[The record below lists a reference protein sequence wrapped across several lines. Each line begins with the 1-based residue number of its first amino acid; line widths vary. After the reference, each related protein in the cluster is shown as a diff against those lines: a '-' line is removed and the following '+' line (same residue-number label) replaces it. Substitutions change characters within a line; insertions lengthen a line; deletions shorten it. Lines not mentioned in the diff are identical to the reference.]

1 MKALLCFLA
10 SSSLFLMCSCGIVLE
25 DPTSAHSNKQP
36 PSTDQSTPSPQPVNQ
51 KTLKK
56 IGEFFPF
63 EDNSNNWHY
72 TEPGGN
78 TVTIV
83 VTDTIS
89 DDGVTYFRV
98 SFRENRVDT
107 TDDWFSR
114 SSAGIYFGQSL
125 TGAYDLFLPTAID
138 SRSGVFESGDSKVTY
153 TLYDSLEINTSIFH
167 DVVRLHYSQP
177 IIHGFDDIVLADSI
191 GIVSLVDDN
200 GRWPI
205 NYVIDS
211 CSVGGVARKF

>member
-1 MKALLCFLA
+1 MKRFIIVCAGIAAALL
-10 SSSLFLMCSCGIVLE
+10 SSCSFVVDG
-25 DPTSAHSNKQP
+25 PTSAHSNKQP
-36 PSTDQSTPSPQPVNQ
+36 SSTDQSTPSPQPENQ
-51 KTLKK
+51 KTSKK
-56 IGEFFPF
+56 IGGFFPF
-63 EDNSNNWHY
+63 EDNSNKWHY

-78 TVTIV
+78 TVTIA

-138 SRSGVFESGDSKVTY
+138 TRSGVFESGDSKVTY
-153 TLYDSLEINTSIFH
+153 TLYDSLEVNKSMFH

-177 IIHGFDDIVLADSI
+177 IIHGFDDIVLADLI

-205 NYVIDS
+205 NYAIDS